1 MSAYE
6 GEFIYLF
13 IPTLFDSMLIKKKP
27 KKQNKMTVGNI
38 AQNTKD
44 ITVNWNMPF
53 DTETGGGKQNKI
65 LLRRI

>member
-1 MSAYE
+1 
-6 GEFIYLF
+6 
-13 IPTLFDSMLIKKKP
+13 MLIKKTQKNP
-27 KKQNKMTVGNI
+27 KMTVGNI

-53 DTETGGGKQNKI
+53 DTETGGGKQNQI

>member
-1 MSAYE
+1 MKVNL
-6 GEFIYLF
+6 FIYSNT
-13 IPTLFDSMLIKKKP
+13 IWQHVNKKKTKKKP
-27 KKQNKMTVGNI
+27 KMTVGNI